1 MKSSGGFGP
10 PCAGLQP
17 AAYPLGHD
25 DKMALRR
32 GVDPRSPARQA
43 GILPMNYRSKLV
55 QDDGVEPSQPEAD
68 GLQPS
73 RLANAQAL
81 QGGGPVE
88 S

>member
-1 MKSSGGFGP
+1 MESSGGFGP

-43 GILPMNYRSKLV
+43 GILPMNYRSEMV
-55 QDDGVEPSQPEAD
+55 QGVGVEPTQPETG
-68 GLQPS
+68 GLQPLG
-73 RLANAQAL
+73 LANVQPL
-81 QGGGPVE
+81 QGGGAAG